1 VSSWVFKHL
10 IGEGA
15 HMDTE
20 FLAALDN
27 AEDLNESHMTTQA
40 LSPSNLPTSQLKQLE
55 LLQHLSSYS
64 ELLILMCAEKGMGK
78 TFIAKAL
85 FAAREIPDQSL
96 MLEADSSLSY
106 LDILHNL
113 AQFLDLADLASD
125 IDGIEQKILDQC
137 LQITE
142 EDHGSILLI
151 IDQVEQLSD
160 DALEDINQLALLA
173 PSALHIM
180 LLAPLGFE
188 SKLLA
193 LAQPQAPFHIMD
205 IEPLTDDEAEVL
217 LIEQFPKKEWEAEQ
231 VDYIVQQSAGN
242 PGKILYLAKQ
252 LLSGLKSPQETL
264 KTQKFPVTHAA
275 AMALVAFA
283 LIGTYFYQNSSTVIA
298 SQPMQDAEV
307 IAFEPAT
314 LPELPS
320 LSGDV
325 DMESNL
331 GKTEP
336 SEPEQEIDFNFP
348 EADEVA
354 VIPPQD
360 TDSDKLVLSE
370 QVVSELAVNKPAE
383 LKEPVINYSKDEQI
397 LLSASNSAFVIQLFG
412 AYSADNTAA
421 FMSVHATKAMKLLS
435 YQTEY
440 KDKPWH
446 VVIAGPFE
454 SKVAALQQSKGLSV
468 KLRNQ
473 KPWVRPVSAIQ
484 AELISKK

>member
-27 AEDLNESHMTTQA
+27 AEDLNESHMSTQT
-40 LSPSNLPTSQLKQLE
+40 LSPFNLSTSQLKQLE
-55 LLQHLSSYS
+55 LLQHLSFYS
-64 ELLILMCAEKGMGK
+64 ELLILICAEKGMGK
-78 TFIAKAL
+78 TFIAEAL
-85 FAAREIPDQSL
+85 LAAREIPDQSL
-96 MLEADSSLSY
+96 MLEAGSSLSY
-106 LDILHNL
+106 FDILHNL
-113 AQFLDLADLASD
+113 AQFLDLADLARD
-125 IDGIEQKILDQC
+125 IDGIEQQILDQC

-142 EDHGSILLI
+142 EGQGSILLI

-160 DALEDINQLALLA
+160 DVLEDINQLALLV

-188 SKLLA
+188 SKLWGLA
-193 LAQPQAPFHIMD
+193 EPQAPFHIMD

-217 LIEQFPKKEWEAEQ
+217 LIEQFSKKEWEAEQ

-283 LIGTYFYQNSSTVIA
+283 LIGTYFYQNSSTVVA
-298 SQPMQDAEV
+298 SQPMQDPEV

-314 LPELPS
+314 LPEAPS

-325 DMESNL
+325 DMASNPE
-331 GKTEP
+331 KTEL
-336 SEPEQEIDFNFP
+336 SEPEQEIDFNFL

-354 VIPPQD
+354 VILAQN
-360 TDSDKLVLSE
+360 TDSDKSVSSE

-383 LKEPVINYSKDEQI
+383 LKEPGINYSKDEQI
-397 LLSASNSAFVIQLFG
+397 LLSASNSAFAIQLFG
-412 AYSADNTAA
+412 AHSAENTVV
-421 FMSVHATKAMKLLS
+421 FMSAYATKSMELLS

-440 KDKPWH
+440 KGKPWH

-454 SKVAALQQSKGLSV
+454 SKVAALQQSKGLPV
-468 KLRNQ
+468 ELRNQ

>member
-1 VSSWVFKHL
+1 
-10 IGEGA
+10 
-15 HMDTE
+15 MDTQ
-20 FLAALDN
+20 FLAALD
-27 AEDLNESHMTTQA
+27 DVDGLSESDITTQA
-40 LSPSNLPTSQLKQLE
+40 SSPSNLQTSQLKQLE
-55 LLQHLSSYS
+55 LLQHLSLYS

-85 FAAREIPDQSL
+85 FTARETPDQSL
-96 MLEADSSLSY
+96 MLKADSSLSY
-106 LDILHNL
+106 LDILNKL
-113 AQFLDLADLASD
+113 TQFLDLTDLAND
-125 IDGIEQKILDQC
+125 IDGIEQQILDQC

-151 IDQVEQLSD
+151 FDQVEQLSD
-160 DALEDINQLALLA
+160 DALKDINQLALLV

-180 LLAPLGFE
+180 LLAPPGFE

-193 LAQPQAPFHIMD
+193 LAEPQAPFHIMD

-217 LIEQFPKKEWEAEQ
+217 LIEQFPKKEWQAEQ

-283 LIGTYFYQNSSTVIA
+283 LIGTYFYQNSSTVVA
-298 SQPMQDAEV
+298 SQPIQDIDV

-314 LPELPS
+314 FPEIPP

-325 DMESNL
+325 DMKSNPE
-331 GKTEP
+331 KTEL

-348 EADEVA
+348 EVDEVA
-354 VIPPQD
+354 VILPQN
-360 TDSDKLVLSE
+360 TDSDKSVLSE
-370 QVVSELAVNKPAE
+370 QVVSELTVNKPAE

-397 LLSASNSAFVIQLFG
+397 LLSASNSDFVIQLFG
-412 AYSADNTAA
+412 AYSADNTAVFINA
-421 FMSVHATKAMKLLS
+421 HATKVMKLLS

-440 KDKPWH
+440 KGKPWH

-454 SKVAALQQSKGLSV
+454 SKVAALEQSKRLPV
-468 KLRNQ
+468 ELRNQ

>member
-1 VSSWVFKHL
+1 
-10 IGEGA
+10 
-15 HMDTE
+15 MDTQ
-20 FLAALDN
+20 FLAALD
-27 AEDLNESHMTTQA
+27 DVDGLSESHITTQA
-40 LSPSNLPTSQLKQLE
+40 SSPSNLQTSQLKQLE
-55 LLQHLSSYS
+55 LLQHLSLYS

-85 FAAREIPDQSL
+85 FTARETPDQSL
-96 MLEADSSLSY
+96 MLKADSSLSY
-106 LDILHNL
+106 LDILNKL
-113 AQFLDLADLASD
+113 TQFLDLTDLAND
-125 IDGIEQKILDQC
+125 IDGIEQQILDQC

-151 IDQVEQLSD
+151 FDQVEQLSD
-160 DALEDINQLALLA
+160 DALKDINQLALLV

-180 LLAPLGFE
+180 LLAPPGFE

-193 LAQPQAPFHIMD
+193 LAEPQAPFHIMD

-217 LIEQFPKKEWEAEQ
+217 LIEQFPKKEWQAEQ

-283 LIGTYFYQNSSTVIA
+283 LIGTYFYQNSSTVVA
-298 SQPMQDAEV
+298 SQPIQDIDV

-314 LPELPS
+314 FPEIPP

-325 DMESNL
+325 DMESSPE
-331 GKTEP
+331 KTEL

-348 EADEVA
+348 EVDEVA
-354 VIPPQD
+354 VILPQN
-360 TDSDKLVLSE
+360 TDSDKSVLSE
-370 QVVSELAVNKPAE
+370 QVVSELTVNKPAE

-397 LLSASNSAFVIQLFG
+397 LLSASNSDFVIQLFG
-412 AYSADNTAA
+412 AYSADNTAVFINA
-421 FMSVHATKAMKLLS
+421 HATKVMKLLS
-435 YQTEY
+435 YQTKY
-440 KDKPWH
+440 KGKPWH

-454 SKVAALQQSKGLSV
+454 SKVAALEQSKRLPV
-468 KLRNQ
+468 ELRNQ

>member
-1 VSSWVFKHL
+1 
-10 IGEGA
+10 
-15 HMDTE
+15 MDTE
-20 FLAALDN
+20 FLAALD
-27 AEDLNESHMTTQA
+27 DVDGLSESHMTTQA
-40 LSPSNLPTSQLKQLE
+40 FSPSNLQTSQLKQLE
-55 LLQHLSSYS
+55 LLQHLSLYS

-85 FAAREIPDQSL
+85 FAAREAPDQSL
-96 MLEADSSLSY
+96 MLKADSSLSY
-106 LDILHNL
+106 LDILNKL
-113 AQFLDLADLASD
+113 TQFLDLTDLAND
-125 IDGIEQKILDQC
+125 IDGTEQQILDQC

-151 IDQVEQLSD
+151 IDQAEQLSD
-160 DALEDINQLALLA
+160 DALEDINQLALLV

-188 SKLLA
+188 RKLWA
-193 LAQPQAPFHIMD
+193 LAEPQAPFHIMD

-217 LIEQFPKKEWEAEQ
+217 LLDQFPKKEWEAEQ

-252 LLSGLKSPQETL
+252 LLAGLKPPQETL

-283 LIGTYFYQNSSTVIA
+283 LIGTYFYQNSSTVVA
-298 SQPMQDAEV
+298 SQPTQDADV
-307 IAFEPAT
+307 MAFEPVT
-314 LPELPS
+314 LLETPS

-325 DMESNL
+325 GMASNL
-331 GKTEP
+331 EKTEL

-348 EADEVA
+348 QADEA
-354 VIPPQD
+354 VVILAQD
-360 TDSDKLVLSE
+360 IDSDKSVSSD

-383 LKEPVINYSKDEQI
+383 LKEPGINYSKDEQI
-397 LLSASNSAFVIQLFG
+397 LLSASNSAFAIQLFG
-412 AYSADNTAA
+412 AHSADNTAA
-421 FMSVHATKAMKLLS
+421 FMSAHATKAMELLS

-440 KDKPWH
+440 KGKPWH

-454 SKVAALQQSKGLSV
+454 SKVAALQQSKELPIE
-468 KLRNQ
+468 LRNQ
-473 KPWVRPVSAIQ
+473 KPWIRPVSAIQ

>member
-1 VSSWVFKHL
+1 
-10 IGEGA
+10 
-15 HMDTE
+15 MDTQ
-20 FLAALDN
+20 FLAALD
-27 AEDLNESHMTTQA
+27 DVDGLSESHITTQA
-40 LSPSNLPTSQLKQLE
+40 SSPSNLQTSQLKQLE
-55 LLQHLSSYS
+55 LLQHLSLYS

-85 FAAREIPDQSL
+85 FTARETPDQSL
-96 MLEADSSLSY
+96 MLKADSSLSY
-106 LDILHNL
+106 LDILNKL
-113 AQFLDLADLASD
+113 TQFLDLTDLAND
-125 IDGIEQKILDQC
+125 IDGIEQQILDQC

-151 IDQVEQLSD
+151 FDQVEQLSD
-160 DALEDINQLALLA
+160 DALKDINQLALLV

-180 LLAPLGFE
+180 LLAPPGFE

-193 LAQPQAPFHIMD
+193 LAEPQAPFHIMD

-217 LIEQFPKKEWEAEQ
+217 LIEQFPKKEWQAEQ

-283 LIGTYFYQNSSTVIA
+283 LIGTYFYQNSSTVVA
-298 SQPMQDAEV
+298 SQPIQDIDV

-314 LPELPS
+314 FPEIPP

-325 DMESNL
+325 DMESSPE
-331 GKTEP
+331 KTEL

-348 EADEVA
+348 EVDEVA
-354 VIPPQD
+354 VILPQN
-360 TDSDKLVLSE
+360 TDSDKSVLSE
-370 QVVSELAVNKPAE
+370 QVVSELTVNKPAE

-397 LLSASNSAFVIQLFG
+397 LLSASNSDFVIQLFG
-412 AYSADNTAA
+412 AYSADNTAVFINA
-421 FMSVHATKAMKLLS
+421 HATKVMKLLS

-440 KDKPWH
+440 KGKPWH

-454 SKVAALQQSKGLSV
+454 SKVAALEQSKRLPV
-468 KLRNQ
+468 ELRNQ

>member
-1 VSSWVFKHL
+1 
-10 IGEGA
+10 
-15 HMDTE
+15 MDTQ
-20 FLAALDN
+20 FLAALD
-27 AEDLNESHMTTQA
+27 DVDGLSESDITTQA
-40 LSPSNLPTSQLKQLE
+40 SSPSNLQTSQLKQLE
-55 LLQHLSSYS
+55 LLQHLSLYS

-85 FAAREIPDQSL
+85 FTARETPDQSL
-96 MLEADSSLSY
+96 MLKADSSLSY
-106 LDILHNL
+106 LDILNKL
-113 AQFLDLADLASD
+113 TQFLDLTDLAND
-125 IDGIEQKILDQC
+125 IDGIEQQILDQC

-151 IDQVEQLSD
+151 FDQVEQLSD
-160 DALEDINQLALLA
+160 DALKDINQLALLV

-180 LLAPLGFE
+180 LLAPPGFE

-193 LAQPQAPFHIMD
+193 LAEPQAPFHIMD

-217 LIEQFPKKEWEAEQ
+217 LIEQFPKKEWQAEQ

-283 LIGTYFYQNSSTVIA
+283 LIGTYFYQNSSTVVA
-298 SQPMQDAEV
+298 SQPIQDIDV

-314 LPELPS
+314 FPEIPP

-325 DMESNL
+325 DMESSPE
-331 GKTEP
+331 KTEL

-348 EADEVA
+348 EVDEVA
-354 VIPPQD
+354 VILPQN
-360 TDSDKLVLSE
+360 TDSDKSVLSE
-370 QVVSELAVNKPAE
+370 QVVSELTVNKPAE

-397 LLSASNSAFVIQLFG
+397 LLSASNSDFVIQLFG
-412 AYSADNTAA
+412 AYSADNTAVFINA
-421 FMSVHATKAMKLLS
+421 HATKVMKLLS

-440 KDKPWH
+440 KGKPWH

-454 SKVAALQQSKGLSV
+454 SKVAALEQSKRLPV
-468 KLRNQ
+468 ELRNQ

>member
-15 HMDTE
+15 YMDTE

-40 LSPSNLPTSQLKQLE
+40 LSSSNLPTSQLKQLE
-55 LLQHLSSYS
+55 LLQHLSLYS

-85 FAAREIPDQSL
+85 FAAREIPDKSL
-96 MLEADSSLSY
+96 MLEAGSSLSY

-113 AQFLDLADLASD
+113 AQFLDLVDLAND
-125 IDGIEQKILDQC
+125 IDGIEQQILDQC
-137 LQITE
+137 LQIAE
-142 EDHGSILLI
+142 KDHGSILLI

-173 PSALHIM
+173 PSVLHIM
-180 LLAPLGFE
+180 LLAPLGFK

-193 LAQPQAPFHIMD
+193 LAEPQAPFHIMD
-205 IEPLTDDEAEVL
+205 IEPLTDYEAEVL

-242 PGKILYLAKQ
+242 PGKILYLAKH
-252 LLSGLKSPQETL
+252 LLSDLKSPQESINFYN
-264 KTQKFPVTHAA
+264 FPVTHAA
-275 AMALVAFA
+275 SMALVAFA
-283 LIGTYFYQNSSTVIA
+283 LIGTYFYQNSSTVVA
-298 SQPMQDAEV
+298 GQPTQDADV
-307 IAFEPAT
+307 MAFEPAT
-314 LPELPS
+314 LPEAPS

-325 DMESNL
+325 DMKSNPE
-331 GKTEP
+331 KTKL

-348 EADEVA
+348 EAVEVA
-354 VIPPQD
+354 VISAQD
-360 TDSDKLVLSE
+360 TYSDKSVL
-370 QVVSELAVNKPAE
+370 SELAVNKPAE
-383 LKEPVINYSKDEQI
+383 LKKPVFNYSKDEQI

-412 AYSADNTAA
+412 AYSADNTAV
-421 FMSVHATKAMKLLS
+421 FMSAHATKAMKLLS

-440 KDKPWH
+440 KGKPWH
-446 VVIAGPFE
+446 VVMAGPFE
-454 SKVAALQQSKGLSV
+454 SKVAALQQSKGLPIE
-468 KLRNQ
+468 LRNQ

-484 AELISKK
+484 AELKSKK